1 MRNRTRTRRRPHEVG
16 PNDVG
21 TVWTMRRP
29 DHAAR
34 CALLSIADGWELR
47 VLVDGESLL
56 SEQCSRVDEA
66 FELAERWKRRMLDQG
81 WQQVVPRLSGG
92 AHDSRLA

>member
-1 MRNRTRTRRRPHEVG
+1 
-16 PNDVG
+16 
-21 TVWTMRRP
+21 MRRP

-34 CALLSIADGWELR
+34 CALLAIADGWELR

-56 SEQCSRVDEA
+56 SEQCTRVDEA

-81 WQQVVPRLSGG
+81 WQQVVPRLSAG
-92 AHDSRLA
+92 ANDGRLA